1 MNKYLIVI
9 LFVLSIIFTIFGHLF
24 KSGIEEMKRNDVK
37 IVEKLKRETIPFS
50 EVTFHQ
56 NIHYA
61 IIRISSSDVKNKWL
75 NISGVISR
83 IGFVSGFWVVVLV
96 FRKCKFLLKKLWTNS
111 ISTERD
117 KSSHEPISKKLAS
130 SIQLQNP
137 FFIKFLKKCL
147 FPSMAIFLSF
157 IVISLNFLDILI
169 SPISPVVKAIAKFF
183 DLLSVFFPWLDG
195 YIVVLIVIFCYILYL
210 LFLSTITGFISFKIW
225 YIIKL
230 KNINKSELIQTDLL
244 NEEDIYKF
252 FRIAICIILGI
263 IFLTSCLHLQEPL
276 GLPLMFS

>member
-1 MNKYLIVI
+1 MFI
-9 LFVLSIIFTIFGHLF
+9 SING
-24 KSGIEEMKRNDVK
+24 
-37 IVEKLKRETIPFS
+37 
-50 EVTFHQ
+50 
-56 NIHYA
+56 Y
-61 IIRISSSDVKNKWL
+61 
-75 NISGVISR
+75 
-83 IGFVSGFWVVVLV
+83 
-96 FRKCKFLLKKLWTNS
+96 
-111 ISTERD
+111 
-117 KSSHEPISKKLAS
+117 
-130 SIQLQNP
+130 
-137 FFIKFLKKCL
+137 
-147 FPSMAIFLSF
+147 FLSF

-230 KNINKSELIQTDLL
+230 KNINKFELIQTDLL

>member
-1 MNKYLIVI
+1 
-9 LFVLSIIFTIFGHLF
+9 
-24 KSGIEEMKRNDVK
+24 MKRNDVK
-37 IVEKLKRETIPFS
+37 IVERLKRETIPFS

-230 KNINKSELIQTDLL
+230 KNINKSELIQTYLL